1 MSPPATPDR
10 TLLAAVERGQVPG
23 VVAIAGDRA
32 GVLYEGAFGFAET
45 GAGRAMTADAI
56 FDIASMTK
64 AVTCVAAVQL
74 IEAGRLALDDP
85 AAKYLP
91 ELAAPLVL
99 EEAEGIPRLRPAAAP
114 ITIRH
119 LFTHTSGFGYAFTS
133 EKLRRLHQARGAGLT
148 ADPLLFEPGTQWLYG
163 TSTDL
168 LGRIVAALTGRDL
181 ETLFRETI
189 FGPLG
194 MPDTFYNVPAEK
206 HPRVVNFYRRRAD
219 GTFAEQTRYAPQAK
233 VRLRG
238 GGGLSSTARDYL
250 RFLRMLLNGGAL
262 DGARILSPASVALMG
277 QSHIGAVN
285 LRSLRSADE
294 AVSGNFTFIGDDCDK
309 FGLGFQI
316 TTQGLPGLRAAGSL
330 SWGGLFNTYFWLDPA
345 RGVAGVILLQFLPF
359 ADPSALTL
367 YTDFERYV
375 YRLIAP

>member
-1 MSPPATPDR
+1 MSDPADPAR
-10 TLLAAVERGQVPG
+10 TLRTAVERGAVPG

-32 GVLYEGAFGFAET
+32 GVIYEGAFGLAET
-45 GAGRAMTADAI
+45 AVKRPMTADAI

-64 AVTCVAAVQL
+64 AVTSVAALQL
-74 IEAGRLALDDP
+74 IEQGRLALDDP
-85 AAKYLP
+85 AAQYLP
-91 ELAAPLVL
+91 ELAAPMVL
-99 EEAEGIPRLRPAAAP
+99 EAGGELRPAASP

-133 EKLRRLHQARGAGLT
+133 ERLRQLRRKEGEPE
-148 ADPLLFEPGTQWLYG
+148 PLLFEPGTQWLYG
-163 TSTDL
+163 TSTDW
-168 LGRIVAALTGRDL
+168 LGRIVAALAGRDL
-181 ETLFRETI
+181 ETLFREKI

-194 MPDTFYNVPAEK
+194 MDDTFYNVPAAK
-206 HPRVVNFYRRRAD
+206 HPRIVNFHRRRAD
-219 GTFAEQTRYAPQAK
+219 GTLAEQTRYAPQAK

-250 RFLRMLLNGGAL
+250 RFLRMLLNGGEL
-262 DGARILSPASVALMG
+262 DGARILTPASVALMG
-277 QSHIGAVN
+277 QNHIGAVN

-316 TTQGLPGLRAAGSL
+316 TTQGLPGLRSAGSL

-345 RGVAGVILLQFLPF
+345 RGVAGVILLQYLPF
-359 ADPSALTL
+359 SDPEALAL
-367 YTDFERYV
+367 YTDFEREV
-375 YRLIAP
+375 YRMIK